1 MTENSYLNPTDI
13 KNQCSKAT
21 INLNK
26 DNESIAVAE
35 ASMDLFIND
44 SEIKGD
50 AFDALKQQI
59 NDYKWLF
66 KHFVLQTIQIL
77 LILIHSQIL

>member
-59 NDYKWLF
+59 NDYK
-66 KHFVLQTIQIL
+66 VVIQALRSANDSDIADFDT
-77 LILIHSQIL
+77 